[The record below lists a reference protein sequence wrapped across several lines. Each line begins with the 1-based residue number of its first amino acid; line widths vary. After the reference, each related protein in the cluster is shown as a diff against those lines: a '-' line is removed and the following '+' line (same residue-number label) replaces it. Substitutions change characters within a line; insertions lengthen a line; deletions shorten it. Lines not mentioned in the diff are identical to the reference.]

1 MPVGAE
7 QRTQEL
13 FRLTRVSAGDY
24 RSENIADVRFV
35 PLIGDEGWLADG

>member
-7 QRTQEL
+7 QRSKHWFASPGFQPE
-13 FRLTRVSAGDY
+13 Y